1 MSETL
6 KSALKSGRPPFE
18 ELSPFWQ
25 GYIQELSE
33 QVDQMDVMLDGFF
46 RTLGDPPAQSAGAEG
61 FAAAEKA
68 KASMKELSEASRNYV
83 GLLEEACGGK
93 AVEGFEQSRAAYL
106 AAAAAVDEAMKG
118 LLGKGNGM
126 EGQSNGDV

>member
-1 MSETL
+1 MSEAL
-6 KSALKSGRPPFE
+6 KPALKSGRPPFE

-46 RTLGDPPAQSAGAEG
+46 RTLGDPPAKAVGAEG
-61 FAAAEKA
+61 FAAVERA
-68 KASMKELSEASRNYV
+68 KAGVKEMVEASRRYV
-83 GLLEEACGGK
+83 DLLELACGGT
-93 AVEGFEQSRAAYL
+93 AAERFGPAREAYL
-106 AAAAAVDEAMKG
+106 TAASAVDKSLKDM
-118 LLGKGNGM
+118 LGQGIET